1 MRNITVAT
9 CTSLTNWPWDMVSKS
24 YILWILAYLNQFCC
38 PSSRLVILIKRPSF
52 YFLSIGNSSRLF
64 KFIWSCIFTGKLF
77 SLWMTHLMV
86 FYKERWVWNLFWS
99 QNLDKLMFRRGGRYF
114 LRLQFSFQF
123 LLFSHVL
130 CFVTKIFVQKVFF
143 DRRYSSLFEM
153 LVHVNVGYILPL
165 IIFQVLLIFTGLT
178 TTMIFRTWDV
188 SLLRIEMMI
197 HWLFFIRVKTKI
209 NYTKRLKKKAYKVEW
224 IG

>member
-9 CTSLTNWPWDMVSKS
+9 GTCLTDRSWDMMSETN
-24 YILWILAYLNQFCC
+24 ILWIFTYLNQFCC
-38 PSSRLVILIKRPSF
+38 PSSRFVILIKRPSF
-52 YFLSIGNSSRLF
+52 NFLSIGNSSWLF

-77 SLWMTHLMV
+77 SLWMAHLMV
-86 FYKERWVWNLFWS
+86 LYEERWVWNLFWS
-99 QNLDKLMFRRGGRYF
+99 QNLDKLMFRRSGRYF

-123 LLFSHVL
+123 LFFSHIL
-130 CFVTKIFVQKVFF
+130 CFVTRIFVQKVFF

-153 LVHVNVGYILPL
+153 FVHVNVGYVLPL

-178 TTMIFRTWDV
+178 TTMVFWTWDI

-197 HWLFFIRVKTKI
+197 HWLFLLE
-209 NYTKRLKKKAYKVEW
+209 LKPKLIIQKGLRKKSL
-224 IG
+224 